1 MAAARLASRRAL
13 TTLLTRPSA
22 RTMASSAAAAAPR
35 KFEFLV
41 IVPDKPGTLEKR
53 LEVRPQHFKNMTPHV
68 ESGAW
73 KMGGALLNSV
83 PGDDDATKFD
93 FMGSTLV
100 CIAESKE
107 AVLEQLRQD
116 IYNTSGV
123 WDTEKASQPPVR
135 LQESVETAITPMIK
149 LMSIISRRAIFV
161 SSKVVIAAMI
171 RPDCHSLLRWNPRCG
186 VHAPLL
192 ETKS

>member
-1 MAAARLASRRAL
+1 
-13 TTLLTRPSA
+13 
-22 RTMASSAAAAAPR
+22 MASSAVAAAAPR

-123 WDTEKASQPPVR
+123 WDTEKAQIYPFKCAFR
-135 LQESVETAITPMIK
+135 
-149 LMSIISRRAIFV
+149 
-161 SSKVVIAAMI
+161 
-171 RPDCHSLLRWNPRCG
+171 NP
-186 VHAPLL
+186 
-192 ETKS
+192 